1 MARGLPYQYAETIWV
16 DEKSIVEAAGL
27 NLLFE
32 KGMLACFD
40 GMNSIHESSFPSK
53 RWGFSPA
60 F

>member
-1 MARGLPYQYAETIWV
+1 MARGLPYQYAETVWV
-16 DEKSIVEAAGL
+16 DGKSIVEAACL

-32 KGMLACFD
+32 NGMLACFD
-40 GMNSIHESSFPSK
+40 GMNSIHESSFPSN